1 MSALEVPSEEQGVL
15 TTHQPPQPKAPMPGR
30 QVPIT
35 PGCEDHWKCIQRSSS
50 GASGIPL
57 QGPMHRLTHTQIH
70 SLWVPVLGKQL
81 KKYQGHTER
90 NLID

>member
-1 MSALEVPSEEQGVL
+1 MSSLEVPSVEQGVL
-15 TTHQPPQPKAPMPGR
+15 TIHQPPQPEAPMPGR

-35 PGCEDHWKCIQRSSS
+35 PGYEDHLKCIQVRRCSS

-57 QGPMHRLTHTQIH
+57 QCPMHRLTHTQIH

-81 KKYQGHTER
+81 KKYQGHKER
-90 NLID
+90 N